1 MTEAAGPTVF
11 THPRFAAP
19 LFWLLALFIL
29 FHHLGGA
36 ALFDP
41 DEGRNAEI
49 AREILVTNDWVTPY
63 YDFIPRLEKPIFFY
77 AVTAL
82 SYTLFGL
89 SEASARLPL
98 AAFAFAVLL
107 ATYFFARR
115 FLGEWIALWSGL
127 VLLTSVEFHA
137 FSRIVILDMMLAF
150 FIVLALFSFYLASAA
165 GGGKKRA
172 YYLLM
177 YAALGFATLV
187 KGPVGIVIPGIIIA
201 AYLAV
206 RRKWSALAEM
216 ELGWGALIFLLIV
229 TPWYAAAEIRNPGYI
244 AYFVGQEHFGRYLT
258 SYFQRTKPWYFL
270 FIVLAGG
277 FIPWTFLLPSM
288 ARRLGKK
295 PLDDLSLYLLLWAV
309 VPLVFFSFSRS
320 KMAEYLLPIYPAL
333 AILAAK
339 TIVGILAKWELWTL
353 SLAWHVLNL
362 SILYLLLGLGWPA
375 ILPADAREAIGHL
388 PATAV
393 AALLLLSFAV
403 LPWTAWTTLRKKRE
417 QLFLPACLAFF
428 LFYFLAHS
436 LVEPISRARSYKEL
450 ALKSAAFVRPEDQLV
465 IYDTYLASVPFY
477 LRVEKPFWIVTP
489 EDTKDVMRSFY
500 AAEKKLAP
508 APGYGKVVFTFA
520 EFQEEWSRRKLLVF
534 VRYKRL
540 GELGGHKPLLQVGN
554 IALVTNR

>member
-1 MTEAAGPTVF
+1 MTEAAGRTVF
-11 THPRFAAP
+11 THPRFAAA

-63 YDFIPRLEKPIFFY
+63 YDFIPRLEKPVFFY

-89 SEASARLPL
+89 SEASARLPP

-115 FLGEWIALWSGL
+115 FLGEWAALWSGL

-150 FIVLALFSFYLASAA
+150 FIVLALFSLYLAIAA
-165 GGGKKRA
+165 DGGKKRA

-187 KGPVGIVIPGIIIA
+187 KGPVGIVIPGMIIA

-216 ELGWGALIFLLIV
+216 ELGRGALIFLLIV
-229 TPWYAAAEIRNPGYI
+229 TPWYAAAEIRNPGYL

-288 ARRLGKK
+288 ARRLAKK

-309 VPLVFFSFSRS
+309 VPFVFFSFSRS

-339 TIVGILAKWELWTL
+339 TIVGVLAKWELWML

-362 SILYLLLGLGWPA
+362 SSWYLLLGLGWPE
-375 ILPADAREAIGHL
+375 ILPADAREAIGQL
-388 PATAV
+388 PAPTV

-403 LPWTAWTTLRKKRE
+403 LPWTAWTTLRKHRE

-477 LRVEKPFWIVTP
+477 LRLDKPFWIVTP
-489 EDTKDVMRSFY
+489 ENTKDVMGSFY

-508 APGYGKVVFTFA
+508 ASGYGKVVFTFA
-520 EFQEEWSRRKLLVF
+520 EFREEWSRRKLFVL

-540 GELGGHKPLLQVGN
+540 GELVGHK
-554 IALVTNR
+554 